1 MPFVISRS
9 DKTGRSSTDR
19 IFPFCFLCVGNSVLE
34 GGGGI
39 SVGFFKKIFLY

>member
-19 IFPFCFLCVGNSVLE
+19 IFPFFFFFLCVGNSVLE

-39 SVGFFKKIFLY
+39 SVGFF